1 MIQVMET
8 KLRINLIFF
17 ELEFNI
23 TRILNELRVLLKFN
37 LLFLPVI
44 AACYAATG
52 YVVWNQLSANAEQEV
67 METARLMLETA
78 RAMRTYTTT
87 QVAPL
92 LDQEQAKVAR
102 SIQNMEQALDVQ
114 MSAVLNKA
122 MPPRHPT
129 AQEQKVWQTARQQ
142 LANSVHP
149 RNNDASQPQFFPQS
163 IPFYAATEAF
173 NYFREKFPDFSYKEA
188 ALNPTNPRDRTADWE
203 ADVVNYFRDNPA
215 KAEFVGRRDTPSG
228 SSLYLSTPV
237 RVDSESCLSCH
248 GPTNKAPPEI
258 VKLYGTGNGFGW
270 QLNDVAGAQI
280 VSVPADVAHNRA
292 ASAMKTVSI
301 WLAGVFAGF
310 YLIVNAIVFVFI
322 SRLVPPQEAQ

>member
-1 MIQVMET
+1 MQVPWSKSLISTQAAKPGQSRRKKAPRSWRPPSATRSPRLPPNAAAAVPARRAMSMSAKNGWPSPARQPARKKTCWILLIRCNPTRGCVAKSRSRRSSTGSPSPRRTGRAEARSRPDCAFVYLPLCGRLRIAMIQVMET
-8 KLRINLIFF
+8 KLRINLILF

-37 LLFLPVI
+37 LLFLPAI

-114 MSAVLNKA
+114 MPAVLNKA
-122 MPPRHPT
+122 MPPGHPT

-188 ALNPTNPRDRTADWE
+188 ALNPTNP
-203 ADVVNYFRDNPA
+203 
-215 KAEFVGRRDTPSG
+215 
-228 SSLYLSTPV
+228 
-237 RVDSESCLSCH
+237 
-248 GPTNKAPPEI
+248 
-258 VKLYGTGNGFGW
+258 
-270 QLNDVAGAQI
+270 
-280 VSVPADVAHNRA
+280 
-292 ASAMKTVSI
+292 
-301 WLAGVFAGF
+301 
-310 YLIVNAIVFVFI
+310 
-322 SRLVPPQEAQ
+322 